1 MTFLWPFSIAIFV
14 YQRVL
19 PSGVIKPRWLGHPRT
34 SWKFSS
40 LGESWNQMVATS
52 NGGISHYKCSCNV
65 QPLCFPTRFAIYGDI
80 YHQYTPNYVSI
91 YTSTMDPMGY
101 IYMCVCVPISRYVSL
116 PFFPSQGMF
125 SMLQPSSQRWNST
138 GPQNLDLD
146 AVFCQFYS
154 SVDIS

>member
-34 SWKFSS
+34 SWKLSS

-101 IYMCVCVPISRYVSL
+101 IYICVCVFL
-116 PFFPSQGMF
+116 SQGMF
-125 SMLQPSSQRWNST
+125 HYRFSHLKVCFRCCSHRVSAGTVPGRRIWIWMRFSANFIAQW
-138 GPQNLDLD
+138 
-146 AVFCQFYS
+146 
-154 SVDIS
+154 I